1 MAQASEK
8 TSEVCVGINP
18 GSDVSKP
25 KALVDAEGVE
35 PEAPPPPW
43 SAQEA
48 AQWRAR
54 QVPLSLWRI
63 VGWQAMAALGASGLV
78 LWLADRP
85 DWAVSLLYGG
95 LAVVLPAAV
104 MVLGLTSGRL
114 ARRLS
119 VLPSGSL
126 AAVVLWEGV
135 KLVLSVLLLASAP
148 WWLGDVNWLALV
160 AGLVLVLKVYWLALV
175 VQAKRPKN

>member
-1 MAQASEK
+1 M
-8 TSEVCVGINP
+8 NP
-18 GSDVSKP
+18 GVGMNPDSGASKP
-25 KALVDAEGVE
+25 SVLVDDDGVE
-35 PEAPPPPW
+35 QEESVSPW

-48 AQWRAR
+48 AAWRSR
-54 QVPLSLWRI
+54 QVALSPWRI
-63 VGWQAMAALGASGLV
+63 VGWQASAALGASCLV
-78 LWLADRP
+78 LWFTGRV
-85 DWAVSLLYGG
+85 DWAVSLFYGG
-95 LAVVLPAAV
+95 FAIVLPAAV

-135 KLVLSVLLLASAP
+135 KLALSVLLLVLAP
-148 WWLGDVNWLALV
+148 WWLADVNWLALV

-175 VQAKRPKN
+175 VQVRRPKN